1 MKDLAFKFPIS
12 NAISRFEIPF
22 SFQNSL
28 YYQNDNTFHT
38 YIIIKNTPKLFID
51 ISDNNKMDIF
61 LLSNNIESLKE
72 TNQKKA
78 NKLQKINTNNK
89 NMNEMEEN

>member
-1 MKDLAFKFPIS
+1 
-12 NAISRFEIPF
+12 
-22 SFQNSL
+22 
-28 YYQNDNTFHT
+28 
-38 YIIIKNTPKLFID
+38 
-51 ISDNNKMDIF
+51 MDIF